1 MNTYC
6 LSTKDSLQHVIHE
19 KPHRGVFFFSHNF
32 PTTEDTSE
40 VTSVASSEVTSEVY
54 TEAIKKGNK
63 KKAGKIADLF
73 LITTLPRERNL
84 F

>member
-1 MNTYC
+1 MRNRIAV
-6 LSTKDSLQHVIHE
+6 L
-19 KPHRGVFFFSHNF
+19 FFFSHNF
-32 PTTEDTSE
+32 PT
-40 VTSVASSEVTSEVY
+40 

-73 LITTLPRERNL
+73 LITTLPREWNL